1 MSGEAFVRVVIGIA
15 RASLGGQSATAH
27 VESAIACAEA
37 WVACPCDA
45 HSDAAW
51 RARDEA
57 FAAGRVEDGGCEP
70 MHKAAGCA
78 AIAAYL
84 VQRQASPVLEAD
96 AVWFSLFAATRIRS
110 FEEVRAA
117 VLNSIRAWLAET
129 PGQPPEI

>member
-15 RASLGGQSATAH
+15 RASLEGQSATAPA
-27 VESAIACAEA
+27 ESAIASAEA
-37 WVACPCDA
+37 WVACPCDT

-57 FAAGRVEDGGCEP
+57 FAAGRVEDDGCEP

-96 AVWFSLFAATRIRS
+96 AVWFSLFAATRSRS
-110 FEEVRAA
+110 FEEVRTA
-117 VLNSIRAWLAET
+117 VVNSIRAWLAET
-129 PGQPPEI
+129 PGQSPEI